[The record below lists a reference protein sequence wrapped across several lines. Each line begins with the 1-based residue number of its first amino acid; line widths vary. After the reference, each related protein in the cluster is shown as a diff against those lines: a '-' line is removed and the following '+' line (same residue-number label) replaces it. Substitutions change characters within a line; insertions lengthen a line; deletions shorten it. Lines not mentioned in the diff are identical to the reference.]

1 MSNKLPRGYCV
12 ETCAYVGRDE
22 DGSIVPDLC
31 LYQQHEFSKLEDAR
45 RAARKMA
52 PNDPFGEVTITPF
65 VRDKFGIDY
74 DTDNRE
80 VVP

>member
-1 MSNKLPRGYCV
+1 MSNKLSRGYCI

-22 DGSIVPDLC
+22 DGSINPDLC
-31 LYQQHEFSKLEDAR
+31 LYQKHEFATLKNARLAAKKL
-45 RAARKMA
+45 A
-52 PNDPFGEVTITPF
+52 PSDPFGEVTITPF

-80 VVP
+80 VVS